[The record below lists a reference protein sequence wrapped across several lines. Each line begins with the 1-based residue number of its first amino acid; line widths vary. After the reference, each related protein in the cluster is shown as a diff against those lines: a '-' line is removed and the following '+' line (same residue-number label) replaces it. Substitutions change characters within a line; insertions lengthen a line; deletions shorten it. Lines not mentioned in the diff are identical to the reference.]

1 MVFDV
6 SMWKLEERNHLVL
19 VQGMG
24 VKAANTMNEGDNRG
38 RLFVI
43 NDDLTIS
50 PKHAQHLV
58 LGANLQKRGLFSRLL
73 GGARTAAPA
82 AAGAASPQGGLPFLD
97 AAGGAGGSWTEHKN
111 IDMCGQGDVE
121 IIPNWRGSLSLD
133 ALKRMVEERG
143 YSAFTVSSGK
153 PSFGHAA
160 LKKFPYQLT
169 PQHCKPITTCCKHPC
184 TIYIYTPPSATYNT

>member
-73 GGARTAAPA
+73 GGARTAIKGFP
-82 AAGAASPQGGLPFLD
+82 SP
-97 AAGGAGGSWTEHKN
+97 
-111 IDMCGQGDVE
+111 
-121 IIPNWRGSLSLD
+121 
-133 ALKRMVEERG
+133 
-143 YSAFTVSSGK
+143 
-153 PSFGHAA
+153 
-160 LKKFPYQLT
+160 
-169 PQHCKPITTCCKHPC
+169 
-184 TIYIYTPPSATYNT
+184 